1 MPTWRR
7 TTFSWVI
14 GFTADGVRGAR
25 RGRPLEEVVRR
36 LIEEARAAGAGVVE
50 IETTHED
57 GDAWI
62 RAGFTETARVLE
74 APIDA
79 LEEHLGAHREP
90 SFGSIHVQTDDVD
103 GVVRAVRQFVPRLP
117 GGSRGARCSAAGR
130 LDVGVRRA
138 TDREPEMLRRL
149 GREISDRM
157 GAFVLA
163 MGVEEG
169 RVVRY
174 VALERGRVVDEYLSV
189 PEHYGQLPPGEV
201 IALGANPRLMARLT
215 GADAD
220 AVRATARTGRS
231 PEELPAADE
240 MLAELARLFGV
251 PQAAHGYPGRA
262 RGRDRRPQGVG
273 SGPAAAPSLRRSGL
287 HEDAVLPH
295 ESPGPAEAAWSGGT
309 GRRPSAST
317 SAARSHRPFLEQ
329 DAAVDAEARPVERR
343 LRVERVV
350 DERGDELDVGLR
362 LDEPAHDAER
372 PERALAQGIPGMS
385 VW

>member
-1 MPTWRR
+1 MPYETH
-7 TTFSWVI
+7 VE
-14 GFTADGVRGAR
+14 GA
-25 RGRPLEEVVRR
+25 PTEEVVRR
-36 LIEEARAAGAGVVE
+36 LIEEARAAGADVVE

-74 APIDA
+74 APLAA
-79 LEEHLGAHREP
+79 LEEHLGARREP

-117 GGSRGARCSAAGR
+117 GGSRGSAVLQPRDGWTSAYDE
-130 LDVGVRRA
+130 L

-149 GREISDRM
+149 AREISDRM

-174 VALERGRVVDEYLSV
+174 VAFERGRVVDEYLSV
-189 PEHYGQLPPGEV
+189 PEYYGQLPPGEV

-231 PEELPAADE
+231 PDELPTAPE
-240 MLAELARLFGV
+240 LVAELARLFGV
-251 PQAAHGYPGRA
+251 PQAAHGYPEA
-262 RGRDRRPQGVG
+262 VE
-273 SGPAAAPSLRRSGL
+273 
-287 HEDAVLPH
+287 HEDAI
-295 ESPGPAEAAWSGGT
+295 
-309 GRRPSAST
+309 
-317 SAARSHRPFLEQ
+317 
-329 DAAVDAEARPVERR
+329 
-343 LRVERVV
+343 VV
-350 DERGDELDVGLR
+350 S
-362 LDEPAHDAER
+362 
-372 PERALAQGIPGMS
+372 RA
-385 VW
+385 